1 MKLLQKY
8 SDLKFIIM
16 LSKLEKIMKKKFK
29 KMRDEFVNVKYP
41 NRNAPS
47 LVFNSFV
54 SIFNINRAPLH
65 NKKTN
70 YFQLAFIT

>member
-1 MKLLQKY
+1 
-8 SDLKFIIM
+8 
-16 LSKLEKIMKKKFK
+16 MKKKFK

-47 LVFNSFV
+47 LVFNSFA
-54 SIFNINRAPLH
+54 SINRTPLH

-70 YFQLAFIT
+70 YF

>member
-1 MKLLQKY
+1 
-8 SDLKFIIM
+8 
-16 LSKLEKIMKKKFK
+16 MKKKFK

-41 NRNAPS
+41 NRNAQS
-47 LVFNSFV
+47 FVFNSFA

-70 YFQLAFIT
+70 YF

>member
-1 MKLLQKY
+1 
-8 SDLKFIIM
+8 M
-16 LSKLEKIMKKKFK
+16 LSELEKIMKKKFK

-54 SIFNINRAPLH
+54 SIYNINRAPLH

-70 YFQLAFIT
+70 YF

>member
-8 SDLKFIIM
+8 LDLKFIIM
-16 LSKLEKIMKKKFK
+16 LSELEKIMKKKFK

-54 SIFNINRAPLH
+54 SIYNINRAPLH

>member
-1 MKLLQKY
+1 
-8 SDLKFIIM
+8 M

-70 YFQLAFIT
+70 YF

>member
-8 SDLKFIIM
+8 LDLKFIIM